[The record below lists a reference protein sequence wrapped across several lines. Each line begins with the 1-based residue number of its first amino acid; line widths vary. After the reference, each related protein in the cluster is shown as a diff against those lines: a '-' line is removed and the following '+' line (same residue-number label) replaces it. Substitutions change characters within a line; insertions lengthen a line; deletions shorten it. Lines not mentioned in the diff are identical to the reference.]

1 MIRHIVFFSVTDP
14 ARQQFVREQLL
25 QLGTIPGAKNFEVN
39 TNLKVDGFD
48 NSVDLVV
55 YCEFDTAAALAA
67 YKAHPTYAEITAI
80 VRPLR
85 ELRFA
90 ADVQADAGAVS
101 KAA

>member
-1 MIRHIVFFSVTDP
+1 MIRHIVFFSITDP
-14 ARQQFVREQLL
+14 AKLPFVREQLL
-25 QLGTIPGAKNFEVN
+25 RLGTIPGASNFEVN
-39 TNLKVDGFD
+39 ANLKVDGFD

-55 YCEFDTAAALAA
+55 YCEFETTAGLAA

-90 ADVQADAGAVS
+90 ADVQAN
-101 KAA
+101 AAAISQAA